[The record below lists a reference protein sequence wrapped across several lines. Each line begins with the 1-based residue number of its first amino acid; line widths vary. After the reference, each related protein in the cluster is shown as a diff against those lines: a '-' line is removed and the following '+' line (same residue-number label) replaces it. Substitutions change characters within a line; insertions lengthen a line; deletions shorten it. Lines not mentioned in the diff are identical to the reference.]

1 MMKGNHI
8 QTALFLIMSMILL
21 ILLTACGGGDNSTAT
36 AATTATLKINLNGD
50 PGGKAIIGA
59 GFTLTIP
66 ANVTPEMVNG
76 VVAASVVTPSGA
88 FAGSTI
94 APIVTYIPATGTTPG
109 MVQIVLSSSA
119 PAGVTT
125 VGEVATVTLRLSGGA
140 APVAANFSLN
150 NVPVTVIDTFG
161 NTLNG
166 MTASVAGVT
175 LH

>member
-1 MMKGNHI
+1 MTTRNHI
-8 QTALFLIMSMILL
+8 QTSLFLIMPMILL
-21 ILLTACGGGDNSTAT
+21 ILLTACGGGSDNST
-36 AATTATLKINLNGD
+36 TTTTKATLKINLNGD

-59 GFTLTIP
+59 GFTLTLP
-66 ANVTPEMVNG
+66 TNVTPEMVNG

-109 MVQIVLSSSA
+109 AVQIVLSSSA

-125 VGEVATVTLRLSGGA
+125 VGEVATVTLHLSGGV

-150 NVPVTVIDTFG
+150 SVPVTVIDTFG
-161 NTLNG
+161 NTVAG
-166 MTASVAGVT
+166 MTASVVGVV